1 VTDSDDGDKSK
12 FKITFSGDTKINK
25 QEIGDKKIETGTYSE
40 VYNTINQVTITIDE
54 TYLKKMR
61 PDFSSSLQSFV
72 SELNQ
77 EIPKDD
83 KVTQDSKVPVNQSLN
98 DLAREATEIKDEKV
112 NDEKKQS
119 IREKM
124 RAISKA
130 LVKMSPKI
138 ATAIVK
144 VTPLS
149 PFADLIGET
158 LEKMVNEA
166 LPK

>member
-1 VTDSDDGDKSK
+1 
-12 FKITFSGDTKINK
+12 
-25 QEIGDKKIETGTYSE
+25 
-40 VYNTINQVTITIDE
+40 
-54 TYLKKMR
+54 
-61 PDFSSSLQSFV
+61 
-72 SELNQ
+72 
-77 EIPKDD
+77 
-83 KVTQDSKVPVNQSLN
+83 
-98 DLAREATEIKDEKV
+98 
-112 NDEKKQS
+112 
-119 IREKM
+119 M